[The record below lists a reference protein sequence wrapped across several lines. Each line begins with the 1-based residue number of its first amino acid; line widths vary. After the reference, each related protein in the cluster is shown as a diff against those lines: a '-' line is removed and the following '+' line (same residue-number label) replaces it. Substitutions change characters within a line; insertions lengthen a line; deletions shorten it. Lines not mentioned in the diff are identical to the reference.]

1 MKKYFLL
8 LLYSAVFTSTAQSSS
23 FQISYNGATPQAKIA
38 IDKAA
43 EIWSNILVSDVPIK
57 VNVNWINATSLGF
70 LGVSISNGVKDFP
83 NAPHSGVWYPSS
95 LADAIAGVD
104 LNPTETDMDVYLDS
118 SRNWYFGMDGNGP
131 GNHFDLV
138 NVALH
143 ELGHGLGF
151 YSIANIDAPGIGSFS
166 LVIDPVT
173 SLLAS
178 FPLPNLAGQPL
189 IFDLFVEN
197 LQGELLVDSNL
208 FLNPS
213 LGLANQFTSNN
224 LFFNGSNAMNAYSN
238 NRPKLYAPGV
248 FSFGSSILHLDETSF
263 PPHTSDAVMTPFCSP
278 GESNHSPGPV
288 TIGIL
293 QDLGWVVNSTNIEEK
308 SVGKMYDI
316 SVFPNPSNGFANLNY
331 ELAESQFVNI
341 SIYNI
346 QGQKI
351 STLVDQFQ
359 YKGEYDSQIEFNYHS
374 GLYFVIFKSLNNT
387 SIAKLLVK

>member
-83 NAPHSGVWYPSS
+83 NAPYNNVWYPSS
-95 LADAIAGVD
+95 LADAIAGTD
-104 LNPTETDMDVYLDS
+104 LNPNETDMDVYLDS
-118 SRNWYFGMDGNGP
+118 SRNWYFGIDGNGP

-143 ELGHGLGF
+143 EFGHGLGF

-166 LVIDPVT
+166 LVIDPIT

-178 FPLPNLAGQPL
+178 FPLPNLSGEPL

-197 LQGELLVDSNL
+197 SQGELLVDTNL

-224 LFFNGSNAMNAYSN
+224 LFFNGINAMNAYSN

-248 FSFGSSILHLDETSF
+248 FSFGSSILHLDESSF
-263 PPHTSDAVMTPFCSP
+263 SPHTSDAVMTPFCSP
-278 GESNHSPGPV
+278 GESNHNPGPV

-293 QDLGWVVNSTNIEEK
+293 QDLGWVVNSTIIEEQSLK
-308 SVGKMYDI
+308 KMDNITVY
-316 SVFPNPSNGFANLNY
+316 PNPSIDFTTLNY
-331 ELAESQFVNI
+331 ELSESQQVSI

-351 STLVDQFQ
+351 ATVIDEFIH
-359 YKGEYDSQIEFNYHS
+359 KGEHTAQIDFKLNS
-374 GLYFVIFKSLNNT
+374 GLYFVFLKSTNNK